1 MLCSS
6 LAVWSLRIGLIMVSL
21 MLKVRLVK
29 RFFLAGGCCRT
40 VFDSLDGI
48 GPAQWRF
55 PIAFQAVFIVV
66 VIGLINFIPESPRWL
81 QKRGR
86 KEESKTVIAR
96 LTGKGVGIDD
106 ARVLKLYNDIEEAIN
121 LESVEG
127 PFKYKELFQHGRL
140 QNFRRMCLCAAV
152 DAFQQLSG

>member
-1 MLCSS
+1 
-6 LAVWSLRIGLIMVSL
+6 V
-21 MLKVRLVK
+21 
-29 RFFLAGGCCRT
+29 

-55 PIAFQAVFIVV
+55 PVAFQAVFIVV

-86 KEESKTVIAR
+86 KEESKRVIAR

-121 LESVEG
+121 LESAEG